1 MLMPASR
8 YDLIIFDCDGVL
20 IDSEIMSSE
29 TLISL
34 LDPLGVSISHDF
46 VQHHFLGR
54 SFAKVA
60 ETVLRDFGVVLPQEF
75 EKTYRTSL
83 LEAFEGGLVSTDGIV
98 TVLETLTTP
107 FCVATSSSPERAR
120 RSLEIAGLAGYFD
133 QAVFTASEVK
143 HGKPAPDLFLYVAE
157 KFRTEPKKCLVI
169 EDSFPGINAA
179 EAAGMDVWR
188 YVGGSHLSSNG
199 PLSDHNRP
207 GLQVFES
214 WKHFFPLIRAKTDER
229 LAGL

>member
-29 TLISL
+29 TLISS
-34 LDPLGVSISHDF
+34 LDSLGVSISHDF

-75 EKTYRTSL
+75 ERTYRTSL
-83 LEAFEGGLVSTDGIV
+83 LEAFETGLVPTDGIV
-98 TVLETLTTP
+98 NVLEALTIP

-120 RSLEIAGLAGYFD
+120 RSLEIAGLVDYFD

-143 HGKPAPDLFLYVAE
+143 HGKPAPDLFLFAAE
-157 KFRTEPKKCLVI
+157 KFRTEPKKCLVV
-169 EDSFPGINAA
+169 EDSIPGIEAA

-188 YVGGSHLSSNG
+188 YVGGSHLSSDG
-199 PLSDHNRP
+199 SLSGHDRP

-214 WKHFFPLIRAKTDER
+214 WTHFLPLIRAKTDER
-229 LAGL
+229 LAGF

>member
-46 VQHHFLGR
+46 VQRHFLGR

-60 ETVLRDFGVVLPQEF
+60 ETVLHDFGVVLPQEF
-75 EKTYRTSL
+75 ESTYRTSL
-83 LEAFEGGLVSTDGIV
+83 LEAFETGLVPTDGIV
-98 TVLETLTTP
+98 SVLEALTTP

-120 RSLEIAGLAGYFD
+120 RSLEIVGLAKYFD
-133 QAVFTASEVK
+133 QCVFTASQVRN
-143 HGKPAPDLFLYVAE
+143 GKPAPDLFLFAAE

-169 EDSFPGINAA
+169 EDSFPGIKAA

-188 YVGGSHLSSNG
+188 YVGGSHLSSESS
-199 PLSDHNRP
+199 LSEHGRT
-207 GLQVFES
+207 GLQIFDS
-214 WKHFFPLIRAKTDER
+214 WTHFLPLIRAITDER